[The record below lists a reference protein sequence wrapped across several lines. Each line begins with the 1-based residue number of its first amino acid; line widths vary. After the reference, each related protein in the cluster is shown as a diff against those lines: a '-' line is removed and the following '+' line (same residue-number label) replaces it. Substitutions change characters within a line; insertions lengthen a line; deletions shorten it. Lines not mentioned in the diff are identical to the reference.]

1 VIFDTDVL
9 IWFLDDD
16 PAAVQLIDSIDNR
29 AVSIV
34 TEMELLQGA
43 RSKLD
48 ARTIKDLLRSPRF
61 RVIPLT
67 EVIGEVALALI
78 EDHALSDGLR
88 VADALIAATAR
99 ETGQTLAT
107 GNVRHFR
114 SIPRLHLK
122 HFRPKRGLR

>member
-1 VIFDTDVL
+1 MIFDTDVL

-16 PAAVQLIDSIDNR
+16 PAAVQLIDSVDNR

-61 RVIPLT
+61 RVISLT
-67 EVIGEVALALI
+67 EAIGEVALDLI
-78 EDHALSDGLR
+78 EDHALRDGLR

-99 ETGQTLAT
+99 ETGQTLGT

-114 SIPRLHLK
+114 SIPRLTLK
-122 HFRPKRGLR
+122 HFRPRRQLR